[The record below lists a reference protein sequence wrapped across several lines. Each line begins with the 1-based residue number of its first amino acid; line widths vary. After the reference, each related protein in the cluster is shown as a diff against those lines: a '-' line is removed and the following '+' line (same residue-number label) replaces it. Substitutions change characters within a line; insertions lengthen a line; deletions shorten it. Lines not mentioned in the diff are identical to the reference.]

1 MEQLAEGFHLLE
13 GPVWD
18 ERRGLLFADADG
30 GGVYCLRDG
39 HVTTIVP
46 HRRGIGGMALHAEGG
61 LIVGGRN
68 LAYKGAAGE
77 ETLVLVDNDVATSAQ
92 VGFSDIV
99 SSPKGQV
106 YAGTLG
112 SRPDANGHV
121 ARGGG
126 LYLIDLDGSCRAV
139 IAAPQ
144 VRHTNGL
151 GFSPD
156 GTHLYYADSGYK
168 TVFRY
173 RVEVDGGLTDKN
185 AFAVFEQGIPDG
197 LAVASDGSVWVAGC
211 FAGSVLVY
219 EPTGALRRKIP
230 IPINIVTNVCFGGAA
245 LCDVYITTGSLDA
258 SKKEGRVFHMTGDI
272 PGVPITPARIPIHR
286 SRPAPHL

>member
-1 MEQLAEGFHLLE
+1 MEQVAQGFDLLE

-18 ERRGLLFADADG
+18 PQRGLLFADADG
-30 GGVYCLRDG
+30 GGVYLLRDG
-39 HVTTIVP
+39 TVSTIVP

-61 LIVGGRN
+61 LVVGGRN
-68 LAYKGAAGE
+68 LAYKGPAGE
-77 ETLVLVDNDVATSAQ
+77 DTRVLVDNDVATSAQ

-99 SSPKGQV
+99 ASPKGQV

-112 SRPDANGHV
+112 SRPDPQGHV

-156 GTHLYYADSGYK
+156 GSHLYYADSGYK

-173 RVEVDGGLTDKN
+173 RICADGGLSEKHP
-185 AFAVFEQGIPDG
+185 FATLDQGIPDG

-211 FAGSVLVY
+211 FAGCVLVY
-219 EPTGALRRKIP
+219 EPTGALRERIP
-230 IPINIVTNVCFGGAA
+230 VPINIVTNVCFGGKA

-258 SKKEGRVFHMTGDI
+258 SKKEGRVFCIGGDL
-272 PGVPITPARIPIHR
+272 PGVPIASARIPVDGQA
-286 SRPAPHL
+286 PTPHL